1 MDFSFLDDLFSGVGR
16 GFADVDKFVDRE
28 MPFDSG
34 WAFPA
39 AVAGG
44 AYFGLPAI
52 MGGLGEG
59 AAGIGAAEGAGAAGG
74 GGMLSSLGVGGGGT
88 FGGEL
93 FQLGG
98 AGAGGGG
105 FGGAEMLSSL
115 GGSGGSFG
123 GNLFQLGGSAGAEGS
138 IGSGGMNSL
147 LSNLGLGSNAGSMA
161 GQSAFQLPASAYTPE
176 YLNSLAQYQGV
187 DAGNASYL
195 DRLTGNTEQGLYRQ
209 EGLAK
214 QASGQTLKD
223 MLKKQAQQK
232 AISQLAQSGSKMQQ
246 QNDAQ
251 QADQNRMAQ
260 LQAMMRRGQAVDTTT
275 ALLSLLQDRQQLRH
289 PRISLI

>member
-1 MDFSFLDDLFSGVGR
+1 MNFNFLDDLFSGVGR

-34 WAFPA
+34 WGFPA
-39 AVAGG
+39 ALTA
-44 AYFGLPAI
+44 AYFAPYLIPT
-52 MGGLGEG
+52 L
-59 AAGIGAAEGAGAAGG
+59 AEGGGTAAGG
-74 GGMLSSLGVGGGGT
+74 GGMLSSLGAGGGGT

-123 GNLFQLGGSAGAEGS
+123 GDLFSLGGGAEGS

-147 LSNLGLGSNAGSMA
+147 LSSLGLGDGGSFA
-161 GQSAFQLPASAYTPE
+161 GQSAFQLPSSAYTPE

-187 DAGNASYL
+187 DAGDPSL
-195 DRLTGNTEQGLYRQ
+195 FSRLTGNTEQGLYNQ
-209 EGLAK
+209 EGLAQK
-214 QASGQTLKD
+214 ASGQTVTDL
-223 MLKKQAQQK
+223 LKKQAQQK
-232 AISQLAQSGSKMQQ
+232 ALSQLGQSGSKMQE
-246 QNDAQ
+246 QNTAQ
-251 QADQNRMAQ
+251 QAEQNRMAQ
-260 LQAMMRRGQAVDTTT
+260 QQAMMRRGQAVDTTT
-275 ALLSLLQDRQQLRH
+275 ALLSLLQDRQQSRQ